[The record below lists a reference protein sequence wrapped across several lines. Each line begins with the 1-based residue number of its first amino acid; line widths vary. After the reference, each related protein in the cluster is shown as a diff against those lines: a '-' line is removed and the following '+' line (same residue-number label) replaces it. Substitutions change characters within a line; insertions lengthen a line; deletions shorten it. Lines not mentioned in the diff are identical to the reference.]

1 MAETTLSPVETPLV
15 EFSPLI
21 EVQES
26 QVVLSPVDQQDVYP
40 VAPLDAPDPQIQ
52 PDEDELELEL
62 GDELIIEDFTIDG
75 ICGVY

>member
-1 MAETTLSPVETPLV
+1 MAETTLSHVETPLV

-26 QVVLSPVDQQDVYP
+26 QVVLPPVAQEDVYS
-40 VAPLDAPDPQIQ
+40 VALLDAPDPQIQ
-52 PDEDELELEL
+52 PDEDELEL

>member
-26 QVVLSPVDQQDVYP
+26 QVMLSPVAQQDVYP
-40 VAPLDAPDPQIQ
+40 VAPLDAPDAQIQ
-52 PDEDELELEL
+52 PDEDELEL